1 MSYFSAHHS
10 ARHRNNISVML
21 SRWCFRSM
29 SRIEHLPVQHST
41 KKSTPTVQ
49 RSAFELT
56 VIRLCARMDGHDV
69 MQLMKEILR
78 QMKECDNDE
87 EIKAIILT
95 GTDGVFS
102 VGADMKELSLVK
114 TYGEVRLICSRISA
128 VFIVESSTQLLLYQA
143 MYCSS

>member
-1 MSYFSAHHS
+1 
-10 ARHRNNISVML
+10 
-21 SRWCFRSM
+21 
-29 SRIEHLPVQHST
+29 
-41 KKSTPTVQ
+41 
-49 RSAFELT
+49 
-56 VIRLCARMDGHDV
+56 

-114 TYGEVRLICSRISA
+114 TYGEVRLICSRSSP